1 MTMTAPPRKPRLCV
15 VNDLAYVSNYIDF
28 DAIDDDYLVSIKY
41 PPRSVGAL
49 RSMTPDQR
57 QKTYPH
63 TTHITLEQTDRHEDA
78 MDWFSDVIASRDNWQ
93 DVAIWLNTSRAKVR
107 ERYPWTNE
115 FWHSICVWINPRR
128 LGKEF
133 STAVYP
139 LQGYPRTPADIKD
152 KRNPTTGL
160 FNDSDDSAI
169 ECSLLLFNPTH
180 EQTAEFHKLN
190 PLFSFFLLVYS
201 RMGESY
207 HAKVFRGRHSSIMS
221 VVKQHL
227 TPESKWFAFVERR
240 IERVDFVH
248 LGACSEFD
256 LQHLKT
262 HPVPYAGLRWPHYH
276 QMVVDVALVLLTFLP
291 VYVVL
296 EIIDWL
302 PKMALWSHVR
312 KIRLL
317 ESMRDS
323 IDRAL
328 STRPVN
334 GCLLLCWK

>member
-28 DAIDDDYLVSIKY
+28 DAINDDYLVSLKY

-57 QKTYPH
+57 QKTDPQS
-63 TTHITLEQTDRHEDA
+63 THITLEQTERHEDA

-93 DVAIWLNTSRAKVR
+93 DVAIWLNPSRAKVR
-107 ERYPWTNE
+107 ERYPWANE
-115 FWHSICVWINPRR
+115 FWHSIRVWINPRR
-128 LGKEF
+128 LGKEV
-133 STAVYP
+133 SVAAYLREGQHITPVV
-139 LQGYPRTPADIKD
+139 RTDRRSPM
-152 KRNPTTGL
+152 TGL
-160 FNDSDDSAI
+160 FNDSNDSEI
-169 ECSLLLFNPTH
+169 ECSLLVLNVT
-180 EQTAEFHKLN
+180 QQQITAFHN
-190 PLFSFFLLVYS
+190 TNSRSFYLPVYS
-201 RMGESY
+201 RMGETY
-207 HAKVFRGRHSSIMS
+207 YTYVFRGLHSTLMSI
-221 VVKQHL
+221 VKQHM
-227 TPESKWFAFVERR
+227 TPDSKWFAFVERW
-240 IERVDFVH
+240 IERVDFVQ

-256 LQHLKT
+256 LQHFKT
-262 HPVPYAGLRWPHYH
+262 QPVPYACLRWPHYH

-296 EIIDWL
+296 ELIDWL
-302 PKMALWSHVR
+302 PKMALWSRVR
-312 KIRLL
+312 KVRLL

-323 IDRAL
+323 MDRVL